1 MVLSFPLNAS
11 EFADKLHIQ
20 SVRWWL
26 QEHQEASLTGG
37 GDFLV
42 ADLAPRLWRGDVTL
56 IRMSHDDAAEVQAL
70 IESLDGSLNTFNLY
84 DPRKKYP
91 RADPD
96 GSLIASSTPV
106 ISSLS
111 GNNKVLAISGLPA
124 GYKLSGGDLFSF
136 LYGSST
142 PQRRALHRIVSPVT
156 ADGSGV
162 ASGVEVRPHFRPGVA
177 TDIELDFIKPIVRVR
192 IVPGSFDPGTA
203 RGMIT
208 EGMSFQAQQ
217 VI

>member
-11 EFADKLHIQ
+11 EFADKLRIQ

-42 ADLAPRLWRGDVTL
+42 ADLAPRLWRADVTL

-70 IESLDGSLNTFNLY
+70 IESLDGSINAFNLY

-91 RADPD
+91 RADPS
-96 GSLIASSTPV
+96 GSLIAAATPS

-111 GNNKVLAISGLPA
+111 SNNKVLTISGLPA
-124 GYKLSGGDLFSF
+124 GYQLSGGDMFCF
-136 LYGSST
+136 LYGSGT
-142 PQRRALHRIVSPVT
+142 QRLALHRVVSAV
-156 ADGSGV
+156 AANGSGV
-162 ASGVEVRPHFRPGVA
+162 ASGVEVRPHFRPDVA
-177 TDIELDFIKPIVRVR
+177 TGIALDFIKPVARVR

>member
-1 MVLSFPLNAS
+1 MVLSFPLAAS
-11 EFADKLHIQ
+11 EFADKLRIQ

-56 IRMSHDDAAEVQAL
+56 IRMSHDDAAAVQAL
-70 IESLDGSLNTFNLY
+70 VESLDGSLNAFNLY

-91 RADPD
+91 RADPS
-96 GSLIASSTPV
+96 GSLVSGSTPT

-111 GNNKVLAISGLPA
+111 GNSKGLAISGLPA
-124 GYKLSGGDLFSF
+124 GYALSGGDMFSF
-136 LYGSST
+136 IYGSGT
-142 PQRRALHRIVSPVT
+142 QRRALHRIVSPVT
-156 ADGSGV
+156 ANGSGV

-177 TDIELDFIKPIVRVR
+177 TGIELEFIKPMARVR
-192 IVPGSFDPGTA
+192 IVPGSFEPGTA

>member
-11 EFADKLHIQ
+11 EFADKLRIQ

-42 ADLAPRLWRGDVTL
+42 ADLAPRLWRADVTL
-56 IRMSHDDAAEVQAL
+56 IRMGHDDAAEVQAL
-70 IESLDGSLNTFNLY
+70 IESLDGSINAFNLY

-91 RADPD
+91 RADPS
-96 GSLIASSTPV
+96 GSLISAATPS

-111 GNNKVLAISGLPA
+111 SNNKGLAISGLPA
-124 GYKLSGGDLFSF
+124 GYQLSGGDMFCF
-136 LYGSST
+136 LYGSGT
-142 PQRRALHRIVSPVT
+142 QRLALHRIVSAV
-156 ADGSGV
+156 AANGAGV
-162 ASGVEVRPHFRPGVA
+162 ASGVEVRPHFRAGVA
-177 TDIELDFIKPIVRVR
+177 TGIALDFIKPVARVR